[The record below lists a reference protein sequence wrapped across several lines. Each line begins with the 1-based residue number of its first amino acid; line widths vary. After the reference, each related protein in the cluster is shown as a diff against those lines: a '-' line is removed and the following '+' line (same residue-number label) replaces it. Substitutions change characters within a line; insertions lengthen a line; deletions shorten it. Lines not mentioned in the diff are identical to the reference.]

1 MPRMPSQRCRGWSRL
16 VASAPGSSDPW
27 RATDERCNV
36 TEGMCTMPTYEFGC
50 LDCGREFTLVL
61 SLSEYERRDVS
72 CPHCKSKRIERLV
85 TTCEVITSRK
95 S

>member
-1 MPRMPSQRCRGWSRL
+1 
-16 VASAPGSSDPW
+16 
-27 RATDERCNV
+27 
-36 TEGMCTMPTYEFGC
+36 MPTYEFGC

-61 SLSEYERRDVS
+61 SLNEYERRYVS
-72 CPHCKSKRIERLV
+72 CPHCMSKRIERLV

>member
-1 MPRMPSQRCRGWSRL
+1 MP
-16 VASAPGSSDPW
+16 V
-27 RATDERCNV
+27 
-36 TEGMCTMPTYEFGC
+36 YEFAC

-61 SLSEYERRDVS
+61 SIKEYERKGFA
-72 CPHCKSKRIERLV
+72 CPHCKSKAVEQLA